1 MIDSKSYRINKM
13 VFYLNVFEDNITMS
27 IEDISIYL
35 LIDN

>member
-1 MIDSKSYRINKM
+1 MTDSKSYRINKM

-27 IEDISIYL
+27 IEDVSIYL